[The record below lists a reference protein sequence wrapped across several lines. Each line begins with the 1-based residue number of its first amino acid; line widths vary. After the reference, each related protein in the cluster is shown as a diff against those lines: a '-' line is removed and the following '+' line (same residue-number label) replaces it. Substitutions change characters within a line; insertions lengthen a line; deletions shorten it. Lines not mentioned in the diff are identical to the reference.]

1 MKTDCLEKKYKGGSL
16 DGNSNRKDPE
26 TKRII
31 RNVGK
36 GRSGAFIILFKRNS
50 LE

>member
-1 MKTDCLEKKYKGGSL
+1 M

-26 TKRII
+26 TERIV

-36 GRSGAFIILFKRNS
+36 GRSGAFIILFKGNS